1 MKGQKAEQRVASS
14 LRRSGAK
21 VNLSP
26 GSRSSADMVARW
38 PTGKKW
44 LPQVK
49 YSSVGKPASLNQR
62 EKTNLISRAKRTN
75 ATPVLAQVTPE
86 KIRYTSAKSGR
97 KLKP

>member
-1 MKGQKAEQRVASS
+1 M
-14 LRRSGAK
+14 
-21 VNLSP
+21 SP
-26 GSRSSADMVARW
+26 GSRGSADMDARW

-49 YSSVGKPASLNQR
+49 YSCVGKPAGLNQR

-86 KIRYTSAKSGR
+86 EIKYTSAKSGR
-97 KLKP
+97 RLKP

>member
-14 LRRSGAK
+14 LRRAGAK

-26 GSRSSADMVARW
+26 GSKGSADMKAVW
-38 PTGKKW
+38 PSGKKW

-49 YSSVGKPASLNQR
+49 YLSTGKPAGLSQH
-62 EKTNLISRAKRTN
+62 EKTNLVNRSKRTN

-86 KIRYTSAKSGR
+86 NIKYTSVRSGR